1 MTNMRIPFTIKPDT
15 DAGASHYAKFGVGGY
30 YSVKDISE
38 RNSIPEVRLE
48 PGLVVYVK
56 TTHETWQY
64 LGNPDGWS
72 KIIIPNLTEWTDLS
86 ERVKFLEDERVW
98 VEESPGESASDFL
111 SEFAGETI
119 YTASEID
126 EMMARKA
133 EVVDNY
139 YIVAPSCVHYGIS
152 SIRVLVYQRNAEF
165 GTYPISQDNL
175 SPVGLQISYKIYN
188 DRDVLLNTISV
199 SVVDED
205 GGFNISAGNIPDSG
219 RIVITLGVHSPRDN
233 SVVDIYDSHE
243 ICVITGGES
252 IPTSLAELTEDSDHR
267 VVTDTEKRTWNRKQ
281 NALIS
286 GNTIKTINNESLLG
300 SGNITIEGGK
310 QEQADWNQTDNREV
324 NYIKNKPTLG
334 SAAALNVALYGNASE
349 TEVVRG
355 DDTRLTDSRTPTS
368 HTHSV
373 SQISDFPIIPTK
385 LSNLTDD
392 LGSNP
397 THTHSQY
404 LTEHQDISNYI
415 QKSNTSGLVKNDGTI
430 DTSAY
435 LTQHQDISNYIQK
448 SDTSGLVKNDG
459 TIDTN
464 TYLTS
469 APVTSVNGQAGAVSL
484 ALGDANV
491 IESISV
497 NNTPQTATD
506 KNVNITVPT
515 IIFKIWS

>member
-1 MTNMRIPFTIKPDT
+1 MANMRIPFTIKPDT

-72 KIIIPNLTEWTDLS
+72 KIIIPNLSEWTDLS

-98 VEESPGESASDFL
+98 VEESPNESASDFL

-139 YIVAPSCVHYGIS
+139 YIVAPSCVHYGIKN
-152 SIRVLVYQRNAEF
+152 IRVLVYQRNAEF
-165 GTYPISQDNL
+165 GTYLISQDSL
-175 SPVGLQISYKIYN
+175 GPMGLQISYKIYN
-188 DRDVLLNTISV
+188 DLDVLLNTISV
-199 SVVDED
+199 SVIED
-205 GGFNISAGNIPDSG
+205 GGFNITEGNIPESG
-219 RIVITLGVHSPRDN
+219 RIVITLGVHSSRDY

-243 ICVITGGES
+243 ICVITGGEF
-252 IPTSLAELTEDSDHR
+252 IPTSLSDLTEDQDHR
-267 VVTDTEKRTWNRKQ
+267 VVTDAEKRTWNRKQ

-310 QEQADWNQTDNREV
+310 QKQADWNQSDDTELD
-324 NYIKNKPTLG
+324 YIKNKPTLG
-334 SAAALNVALYGNASE
+334 TASALDVALVGNASE

-355 DDTRLTDSRTPTS
+355 DDTRLTDSRTPVS
-368 HTHSV
+368 HTHTV
-373 SQISDFPIIPTK
+373 SQISDFPSIPTK

-404 LTEHQDISNYI
+404 LTS
-415 QKSNTSGLVKNDGTI
+415 V
-430 DTSAY
+430 
-435 LTQHQDISNYIQK
+435 
-448 SDTSGLVKNDG
+448 
-459 TIDTN
+459 
-464 TYLTS
+464 
-469 APVTSVNGQAGAVSL
+469 PVTSVNGQTGAVSL
-484 ALGDANV
+484 ALGDTNV

-497 NNTPQTATD
+497 NDTPQTSTD

-515 IIFKIWS
+515 IIFRIWS